1 MSGLQC
7 LERLGRQP
15 QEPASA
21 QRRLRCAT
29 RFAPV
34 RAPAAASVRSGT
46 AVTSTSGTST
56 SGTSAPRVFGE
67 VTLTCAEGDYAG
79 QNRGIVK
86 YFFEVGAG
94 RENFTWAS

>member
-46 AVTSTSGTST
+46 AVTSTSGTS
-56 SGTSAPRVFGE
+56 APRVFGE